1 MSSTLCFWTA
11 QFLILD
17 CTNCILDC
25 TNWLDCTLR
34 ISPDFLGGNDASSKT
49 TGQDESVRTHHTI
62 TLYLHAAALP
72 SANDKS
78 ASSQKCL
85 AQKCNKW
92 LSRQQTVM
100 PVKVKEVRRMT
111 FSAVWWLSSI
121 RTPWHSYDWLL
132 GRGQQWRKIVCSIY
146 RSDILLS
153 IYSDS
158 YLYTTHKLPVCDR

>member
-1 MSSTLCFWTA
+1 LLICIISFNVTYIELLRLVINILLEKCTMMSSTLCFWTA

-111 FSAVWWLSSI
+111 FSAV
-121 RTPWHSYDWLL
+121 
-132 GRGQQWRKIVCSIY
+132 
-146 RSDILLS
+146 
-153 IYSDS
+153 
-158 YLYTTHKLPVCDR
+158 